1 MKFRKYFKN
10 QQQFSMIK
18 NYLKLAFRSLIV
30 NRTYSL
36 VNIIGLAVGLAS
48 SFFILIYIIN
58 QTSYDKHQINKD
70 TAFRVLA
77 QDHTFNWKQ
86 PSTPFIT
93 AATLKNEI
101 PEIQK
106 AASIRIIRSFKAY
119 KGQEKIDEL
128 GVYSV
133 EPDIL
138 DILTFEFIYGNKQGC
153 LDNVNDIAISDAIAK
168 KYFNT
173 DDAVGKELVA
183 DVYEGKV
190 VFKVKA
196 VFKEYPRLSSF
207 KPQMLVHS
215 HFALNEL
222 KKYYKDIDLSSTF
235 FLGNH
240 TCYILLNDAKSKGA
254 IEAKINDVMMKHLD
268 KEIKITYSIQAIKDF
283 YFHSNEIVNNGLRE
297 GNLSSVWL
305 FALIAILILSIA
317 VINYIILS
325 IARSV
330 TRSREI
336 GLKRIVGASQ
346 KRIIMQ
352 LIGESS
358 IVVLIAAIIGI
369 PLVRLSVDTVQ
380 KFFDTNLEFSLS
392 SSFQYYIAFAAIAL
406 VLALV
411 SGLLISRHYS
421 RINPINAIKNTL
433 TTGADKSYFR
443 NALIIVQITIFI
455 ALLSS
460 MIVIK
465 KQINYAVT
473 KDPGFNKENLLYLY
487 LGDVTDKYSS
497 IKQELS
503 KYPSVKM
510 ISGAAF
516 LPPSGSQQVGMIPSP
531 DDPNI
536 SIKGNYLMVDFN
548 FLETMGMKVIE
559 GRSFDSKLSTDST
572 MAVILNQTAIKKLV
586 LSNPIGKKVDE
597 RQSII
602 GVVKDFNL
610 HSFHSEIPP
619 TFITIVPL
627 KYAREIV
634 IRYDKA
640 ELPNLIS
647 DINRVWKDFSPN
659 SKPEYAYY
667 EEVAKDLYAEES
679 QLANILILFS
689 SCAIF
694 IALLGLFGLTVFVTE
709 RRIKEIGIRKVQGA
723 TKLQIIRIFTKGFAT
738 MVLIALA
745 IAAPI
750 TIYLMDK
757 WLNRFVYKEPI
768 NWWIFILSAAIALVF
783 VVIVT
788 SIKTYRVAKVNP
800 VESLRY
806 E

>member
-1 MKFRKYFKN
+1 MVTNY
-10 QQQFSMIK
+10 IK
-18 NYLKLAFRSLIV
+18 WAIRSL
-30 NRTYSL
+30 RTSSTYSL

-58 QTSYDKHQINKD
+58 QTSYDKHQINKEC
-70 TAFRVLA
+70 AFRVLA
-77 QDHTFNWKQ
+77 QDHTLKMKQ
-86 PSTPFIT
+86 PNMPFIT
-93 AATLKNEI
+93 ATTLKNEI
-101 PEIQK
+101 PEIKK
-106 AASIRIIRSFKAY
+106 AASIRKIRSFKTY
-119 KGQEKIDEL
+119 KGQEKIDER

-133 EPDIL
+133 EPDIF

-153 LDNVNDIAISDAIAK
+153 LDNINNIAISDVIAK

-196 VFKEYPRLSSF
+196 VFKEYPRLSTI

-215 HFALNEL
+215 HYALSEL
-222 KKYYKDIDLSSTF
+222 NRYNKEIDFSNTF
-235 FLGNH
+235 LVGQH
-240 TCYILLNDAKSKGA
+240 TCYILLNDVKSKGV
-254 IEAKINDVMMKHLD
+254 IELKINDVMRKHLD
-268 KEIKITYSIQAIKDF
+268 KEREITYSIQAIKDF
-283 YFHSNEIVNNGLRE
+283 YFHSNEIVNNGLQK

-305 FALIAILILSIA
+305 FTLIAILILSIA

-330 TRSREI
+330 TRSKEI
-336 GLKRIVGASQ
+336 GLKRIVGANQ
-346 KRIIMQ
+346 KRIILQ
-352 LIGESS
+352 LLGESS

-369 PLVRLSVDTVQ
+369 PLVRLSLDTVQ

-433 TTGADKSYFR
+433 TAGAGKSYFR

-465 KQINYAVT
+465 KQINYAIT

-487 LGDVTDKYSS
+487 LGDASDKYSS

-503 KYPSVKM
+503 KHPSVKM
-510 ISGAAF
+510 ISGASF
-516 LPPSGSQQVGMIPSP
+516 LPPSNDGQVSQVPSP
-531 DDPNI
+531 ADPNVYI
-536 SIKGNYLMVDFN
+536 TYNSLWVDFN
-548 FLETMGMKVIE
+548 FLETMGMNVIE

-572 MAVILNQTAIKKLV
+572 KAVIINQTAVKKFE
-586 LSNPIGKKVDE
+586 LSNPIGKKIAE
-597 RQSII
+597 ELSII
-602 GVVKDFNL
+602 GIVKDFNM
-610 HSFHSEIPP
+610 HSFHYEVPP
-619 TFITIVPL
+619 TFINIVPL

-634 IRYDKA
+634 IRYNKA

-647 DINRVWKDFSPN
+647 DINRVWKDFSPK
-659 SKPEYAYY
+659 SKPEYPYY
-667 EEVAKDLYAEES
+667 EEIAKDLYTEEN
-679 QLANILILFS
+679 QLANILLLFS

-694 IALLGLFGLTVFVTE
+694 IAMLGLFGLTVFVTE

-723 TKLQIIRIFTKGFAT
+723 SELQIIRIFTKGFAT

-745 IAAPI
+745 IAVPI
-750 TIYLMDK
+750 TIYLMHK

-768 NWWIFILSAAIALVF
+768 SWWIFALSAAIAFVF
-783 VVIVT
+783 VMLVT
-788 SIKTYRVAKVNP
+788 SIKTYRIARVNP
-800 VESLRY
+800 VETLRY

>member
-1 MKFRKYFKN
+1 ML
-10 QQQFSMIK
+10 K
-18 NYLKLAFRSLIV
+18 NYIKWAIRSLTIS
-30 NRTYSL
+30 RTYSL

-48 SFFILIYIIN
+48 SFFIMIYIIN
-58 QTSYDKHQINKD
+58 QTSYDKHQINKEN
-70 TAFRVLA
+70 AFRVLA
-77 QDHTFNWKQ
+77 LNHPFNRNMPQ
-86 PSTPFIT
+86 TPFIFSS
-93 AATLKNEI
+93 TLKNEI
-101 PEIQK
+101 PEIKK
-106 AASIRIIRSFKAY
+106 AASIRTIRSFKAY
-119 KGQEKIDEL
+119 KGQEEIDER

-153 LDNVNDIAISDAIAK
+153 LDNINDIAISDAIAK

-196 VFKEYPRLSSF
+196 VFKEYPRLSTIR
-207 KPQMLVHS
+207 PQMLVHS
-215 HFALNEL
+215 HYALNEL
-222 KKYYKDIDLSSTF
+222 NKYFKDIDLSRTF
-235 FLGNH
+235 SGGYH

-254 IEAKINDVMMKHLD
+254 IEAKINDVMRKHLD
-268 KEIKITYSIQAIKDF
+268 KERKITFSIQAIKDF
-283 YFHSNEIVNNGLRE
+283 YFHSNDIVNNDNRE

-336 GLKRIVGASQ
+336 GLKRIVGANQ
-346 KRIIMQ
+346 KRIILQ

-369 PLVRLSVDTVQ
+369 PLVRLSLDTVQ

-433 TTGADKSYFR
+433 TTGAGKSYFR

-487 LGDVTDKYSS
+487 LGDVSDKYSS

-510 ISGAAF
+510 ISGASF
-516 LPPSGSQQVGMIPSP
+516 LPPSGSQQLCMIPSP
-531 DDPNI
+531 VDPNI
-536 SIKGNYLMVDFN
+536 SIQVDYLKVDFN
-548 FLETMGMKVIE
+548 FLETMGMKLIE

-572 MAVILNQTAIKKLV
+572 SAVIINQAAIKKLE
-586 LSNPIGKKVDE
+586 LSNPIGKKTAE
-597 RQSII
+597 ARSII

-610 HSFHSEIPP
+610 HSFHTEIPP
-619 TFITIVPL
+619 TFINIVPL
-627 KYAREIV
+627 KYASEIV

-640 ELPNLIS
+640 ELLNLIS
-647 DINRVWKDFSPN
+647 DINRVWKDFSPS

-667 EEVAKDLYAEES
+667 EEIAKDLYTEEN

-694 IALLGLFGLTVFVTE
+694 IAMLGLFGLTVFVTE

-723 TKLQIIRIFTKGFAT
+723 SELQIIRIFTKGFAT
-738 MVLIALA
+738 MVLIALV

-768 NWWIFILSAAIALVF
+768 SWWIFALSAAIAFVF
-783 VVIVT
+783 VMLVT
-788 SIKTYRVAKVNP
+788 SIKTYRIARVNP
-800 VESLRY
+800 VETLRY